1 MAGTAARFAAVA
13 PAARCPRLRR
23 ARAASEPWLTRR
35 RADVSARSFDDDGEV
50 VVTSPLAFPTG
61 AGNPPVTGGPIIR
74 PRGRPSRA
82 GSSDVDD
89 DGASTGDA
97 STRDADASIARRT
110 SMWNQWFVDAVAGG
124 NVPAIDLLFDMPWA
138 STDIIISSMRM
149 MHDAVVFERVCEML
163 VERKSDELETKER
176 VGGLTAVGWAAKKGN
191 AKALKRLLD
200 AGADADAVDKSGA
213 TALLHAVVGDSLVA
227 AEVLT
232 KRGAW
237 VDGRKAHTAR
247 LNESSSSA
255 ESSSL
260 DETTKITKGGWTPL
274 TWASRKGQAHMVAVL
289 LEANADPNV
298 PGGGGSGSQTP
309 MIHAAMG
316 GHVEVVDMLAKAGAD
331 PKIRDDKN
339 FDATMHA
346 AFRHPQNTALLAA
359 VARAANEWR
368 GR

>member
-74 PRGRPSRA
+74 PRGRPSRT

-247 LNESSSSA
+247 SSSSSSSSQ
-255 ESSSL
+255 SSSL
-260 DETTKITKGGWTPL
+260 DETTKNQKGGWTPL

-298 PGGGGSGSQTP
+298 AGGGGSGSQTP

>member
-1 MAGTAARFAAVA
+1 MAGTAALAAAVA

-82 GSSDVDD
+82 GSPDVDD

-110 SMWNQWFVDAVAGG
+110 SQWNQWFVDAVASG

-191 AKALKRLLD
+191 AKALARLLD
-200 AGADADAVDKSGA
+200 AGADANAVDKSGA

-237 VDGRKAHTAR
+237 VDGRIAHTSR
-247 LNESSSSA
+247 
-255 ESSSL
+255 
-260 DETTKITKGGWTPL
+260 DETKKKGGWTPL

-298 PGGGGSGSQTP
+298 TGGGGSGSQTP

-316 GHVEVVDMLAKAGAD
+316 GHVEVVDMLARAGAD
-331 PKIRDDKN
+331 PRIRDDKH

-346 AFRHPQNTALLAA
+346 AFRHPQNAALLAA

>member
-1 MAGTAARFAAVA
+1 
-13 PAARCPRLRR
+13 
-23 ARAASEPWLTRR
+23 
-35 RADVSARSFDDDGEV
+35 
-50 VVTSPLAFPTG
+50 
-61 AGNPPVTGGPIIR
+61 
-74 PRGRPSRA
+74 
-82 GSSDVDD
+82 
-89 DGASTGDA
+89 
-97 STRDADASIARRT
+97 
-110 SMWNQWFVDAVAGG
+110 
-124 NVPAIDLLFDMPWA
+124 
-138 STDIIISSMRM
+138 
-149 MHDAVVFERVCEML
+149 
-163 VERKSDELETKER
+163 
-176 VGGLTAVGWAAKKGN
+176 
-191 AKALKRLLD
+191 LKRLLD

-237 VDGRKAHTAR
+237 VDGRKSHTAR

-255 ESSSL
+255 ESEDR
-260 DETTKITKGGWTPL
+260 DETKKQGGWTPL

-298 PGGGGSGSQTP
+298 TGGGGVGSQTP